1 MNSDADWKDV
11 LVGKKIVQGSNVDE
25 KTVRTSRFHVIS
37 MLIMK
42 LIVTTMQSFSI
53 NALPPGT
60 RVLKPDSMK
69 TMDYRSDRCISRRCR
84 HIVCLTSFL

>member
-1 MNSDADWKDV
+1 
-11 LVGKKIVQGSNVDE
+11 VDE

-53 NALPPGT
+53 NGLPPGT